1 MQVNEIL
8 SNSALKGSSEIQGV
22 QSPKP
27 RFSLDLGIEKGAESG
42 INASSSIVR
51 NLEQFMNSCESS
63 DRIFREK
70 LKTLSS
76 ENRSLVEL
84 QASVNKLN
92 LQSNLGVQIGEAA
105 SNTIKRLHQM
115 GSN

>member
-1 MQVNEIL
+1 MQVNKIA
-8 SNSALKGSSEIQGV
+8 NNALKVGGDVQGSQL
-22 QSPKP
+22 PKT
-27 RFSLDLGIEKGAESG
+27 RFSLDLGVEKGAGSG
-42 INASSSIVR
+42 TKVSSSIVR
-51 NLEQFMNSCESS
+51 NLEQFVNNWESS
-63 DRIFREK
+63 DRLFREK
-70 LKTLSS
+70 LKTLTP

-84 QASVNKLN
+84 QESVNKLN